1 MEITFLRPLYLTFLI
16 SVPFFV
22 VMHFLILQ
30 HVKRRALKFA
40 NFEVIERATG
50 GQILNKNVVILII
63 RLCALV
69 LFTFSAAG
77 TIFWYEGQTTN
88 FDYIITLDA
97 SSSML
102 ADDFSPN
109 RIEVAKQAAIEFV
122 EMLPLQT
129 NIGIVSFA
137 GTSFVEQ
144 PLTDDH
150 GLVKDKINEIGVK
163 PVGGT
168 DLGEALVTASN
179 MLLSE
184 EDKARSIILLT
195 DGQSNVGTDPIFGA
209 EYANENQITVFTIG
223 IATLEGGKFSKVEA
237 ISRLDEDTL
246 KLIAQNTGGVYYRA
260 ENREELQQAYVNIA
274 ASTKQKIS
282 VNLQLPLLLIALFL
296 LFVEWGLIN
305 TKYRTLP

>member
-1 MEITFLRPLYLTFLI
+1 MEVTFLRPLYLTFLI

-22 VMHFLILQ
+22 LMHFLILQ

-50 GQILNKNVVILII
+50 GQILNKNIILLII

-77 TIFWYEGQTTN
+77 TIFWYEGKTSN
-88 FDYIITLDA
+88 FDFVIALDA

-102 ADDFSPN
+102 ANDFSPN
-109 RIEVAKQAAIEFV
+109 RIEVAKSAAVEFV
-122 EMLPLQT
+122 DKLPPQT
-129 NIGIVSFA
+129 RVGFVSFA

-144 PLTDDH
+144 QLTTDH
-150 GLVKDKINEIGVK
+150 GLVKDKIKEAGVK

-168 DLGEALVTASN
+168 DLGEALVTSSN

-184 EDKARSIILLT
+184 EKARAIILLT
-195 DGQSNVGTDPIFGA
+195 DGQSNVGTDPEFGA
-209 EYANENQITVFTIG
+209 EYANDNQITVFTIG
-223 IATLEGGKFSKVEA
+223 IATLVGGKFSKVEA
-237 ISRLDEDTL
+237 ISKLDEDTL
-246 KLIAQNTGGVYYRA
+246 KLIAQNTGGKYYRA
-260 ENREELQQAYVNIA
+260 ESKEELQQAYSDIS
-274 ASTKQKIS
+274 ASTEQKIS
-282 VNLQLPLLLIALFL
+282 INLQLPLLLAALFL

>member
-1 MEITFLRPLYLTFLI
+1 MEVTFLRPLYLTFLI

-22 VMHFLILQ
+22 MMHFLILK

-50 GQILNKNVVILII
+50 GQVLNKNVVLLII

-77 TIFWYEGQTTN
+77 TIFWYEGQTS
-88 FDYIITLDA
+88 DYDYVIALDA

-109 RIEVAKQAAIEFV
+109 RMESAKSAAVEFV
-122 EMLPLQT
+122 DKLPSQT
-129 NIGIVSFA
+129 KVGLVIFA

-144 PLTDDH
+144 SMTTDH
-150 GLVKDKINEIGVK
+150 GLVKDKIIEVGIK

-179 MLLSE
+179 MLLLE
-184 EDKARSIILLT
+184 EKARSIILLT
-195 DGQSNVGTDPIFGA
+195 DGQSNVGTDPEYGA

-223 IATLEGGKFSKVEA
+223 IATLTGGKFSKLEA
-237 ISRLDEDTL
+237 ISKLDEDTL
-246 KLIAQNTGGVYYRA
+246 KLIASNTGGKYYRA
-260 ENREELQQAYVNIA
+260 ENQEELQQAYNEIA
-274 ASTKQKIS
+274 ASKEQKVS
-282 VNLQLPLLLIALFL
+282 VNLQLPLLLAALFL